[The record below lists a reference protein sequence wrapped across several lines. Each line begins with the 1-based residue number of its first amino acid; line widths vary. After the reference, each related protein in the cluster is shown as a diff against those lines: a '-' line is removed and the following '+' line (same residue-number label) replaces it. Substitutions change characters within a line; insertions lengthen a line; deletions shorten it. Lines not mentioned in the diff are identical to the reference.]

1 MKTVLITGAN
11 KGIGFESARQLL
23 QNGFRVFL
31 GTRDLKNG
39 LNAAEQLK
47 ADGLV
52 NVEAVQIDVTSQESV
67 NAARKEIGSKVGAL
81 DVLINNAG
89 ISGIDL
95 DSNGQMVPQTAVDT
109 EIAIYQKVYDTNV
122 YGPARVT
129 KAFID
134 LLHHSPEPRIVN
146 LSSSQGSLTLH
157 SDPNYLYYHVK
168 GVVYLSSKAALNMYT
183 VNLAYELR
191 DTAFKVNAVSP
202 GFTATD
208 FTGKNGGSIEVA
220 AKRVIKYALI
230 GQDGPTGKL
239 FCEETNPDGIGEIP
253 W

>member
-1 MKTVLITGAN
+1 MKTALITGAN

-23 QNGFRVFL
+23 QNGFHVFL
-31 GTRDLKNG
+31 GSRSLSNG
-39 LNAAEQLK
+39 LKAAEQLQ
-47 ADGLV
+47 AEGLT
-52 NVEAVQIDVTSQESV
+52 NVEAIQIDVTDKDSV
-67 NAARKEIGSKVGAL
+67 NAARITIGSKVEVL

-89 ISGIDL
+89 ISGIDI
-95 DSNGQMVPQTAVDT
+95 DSEGHMVPQTAIDT
-109 EIAIYQKVYDTNV
+109 DIAVYQKVYDTNV

-129 KAFID
+129 KAFMD
-134 LLHHSPEPRIVN
+134 LMKRSPEPRIVN

-157 SDPNYLYYHVK
+157 SDPNYIYYHVK

-191 DTAFKVNAVSP
+191 GTNFKVNAVSP

-208 FTGKNGGSIEVA
+208 FTGKNGGSVEVA
-220 AKRVIKYALI
+220 AKRIVKYALI
-230 GQDGPTGKL
+230 GQEGPTGKL

>member
-11 KGIGFESARQLL
+11 KGIGFESARQLS
-23 QNGFRVFL
+23 QKGFHVFL
-31 GTRDLKNG
+31 GSRNLSNG
-39 LNAAEQLK
+39 LKALEELK
-47 ADGLV
+47 SEGLT
-52 NVEAVQIDVTSQESV
+52 NIEAIQIDVTNEDSI
-67 NAARKEIGSKVGAL
+67 NAARMEIEKKVGSL

-95 DSNGQMVPQTAVDT
+95 DSEGHMVPQTAIDT
-109 EIAIYQKVYDTNV
+109 DIAVYQKVYDTNV
-122 YGPARVT
+122 YGPARVI

-134 LLHHSPEPRIVN
+134 LLKKSLEPRIVN

-157 SDPNYLYYHVK
+157 SDPSYLYYDVK

-191 DTAFKVNAVSP
+191 DTNFKVNAVSP

-208 FTGKNGGSIEVA
+208 FTGKNGGSVEA
-220 AKRVIKYALI
+220 AAGRVIKYALI
-230 GQDGPTGKL
+230 GQDGPTGKF
-239 FCEETNPDGIGEIP
+239 FCEETNPTGAGEIP

>member
-11 KGIGFESARQLL
+11 KGVGFESARQLL
-23 QNGFRVFL
+23 QKGFRVFL
-31 GTRDLKNG
+31 GSRNLSNG
-39 LNAAEQLK
+39 LKAAEQLQ
-47 ADGLV
+47 AEGLN
-52 NVEAVQIDVTSQESV
+52 NVEAVQIDVTNQDSV
-67 NAARKEIGSKVGAL
+67 NAARIEIGGKVGSL

-89 ISGIDL
+89 ISGIDI
-95 DSNGQMVPQTAVDT
+95 DSEGHMVPQTAIDT
-109 EIAIYQKVYDTNV
+109 DIDVYQKVYDTNV

-129 KAFID
+129 KAFMD
-134 LLHHSPEPRIVN
+134 LLKNSPEPRIVN

-157 SDPNYLYYHVK
+157 SDPNYIYYHVK

-220 AKRVIKYALI
+220 AKRIVKYALI

-239 FCEETNPDGIGEIP
+239 FCEETNPDGTGEIP

>member
-23 QNGFRVFL
+23 QKGFKVFL
-31 GTRDLKNG
+31 GSRNLDNG
-39 LNAAEQLK
+39 LEAAKQLK
-47 ADGLV
+47 LGGLT
-52 NVEAVQIDVTSQESV
+52 NVEAVQIDVTNQDSV
-67 NAARKEIGSKVGAL
+67 NAARMAIGSKVETL

-95 DSNGQMVPQTAVDT
+95 DSEGNMVPQTAIDT
-109 EIAIYQKVYDTNV
+109 DIAVYQKVYDTNV

-134 LLHHSPEPRIVN
+134 LLKNSPEPRIVN

-157 SDPNYLYYHVK
+157 SDPNYIYYHVK

-191 DTAFKVNAVSP
+191 DTDFKVNAVSP

-208 FTGKNGGSIEVA
+208 FTGKNGGSVEVA
-220 AKRVIKYALI
+220 AKRIVKYALI
-230 GQDGPTGKL
+230 GQDGPTGKF
-239 FCEETNPDGIGEIP
+239 FCEETKPDGTGEIP

>member
-47 ADGLV
+47 AEGLV

-109 EIAIYQKVYDTNV
+109 EIAVYQKVYDTNV

>member
-23 QNGFRVFL
+23 QKGFLVFL
-31 GTRDLKNG
+31 GSRNLSNG
-39 LNAAEQLK
+39 LKAAEQLK
-47 ADGLV
+47 AEGLT
-52 NVEAVQIDVTSQESV
+52 NVEAVQIDVTSQDSV
-67 NAARKEIGSKVGAL
+67 NAARMEIGSKVRTL

-89 ISGIDL
+89 ISGIDI
-95 DSNGQMVPQTAVDT
+95 DSEGHMVPQTAIDT
-109 EIAIYQKVYDTNV
+109 DIAVYQKVYDTNV
-122 YGPARVT
+122 YGPARVI

-134 LLHHSPEPRIVN
+134 LLKNSPEPRIVN

-157 SDPNYLYYHVK
+157 SDPNYIYYHVK

-208 FTGKNGGSIEVA
+208 FTGKNGGSVEVA
-220 AKRVIKYALI
+220 AKRIVKYALI

-239 FCEETNPDGIGEIP
+239 FCEETNPDGTGEIP

>member
-23 QNGFRVFL
+23 QKGFHVFL
-31 GTRDLKNG
+31 GSRDLSNG
-39 LNAAEQLK
+39 LKAAEQLK
-47 ADGLV
+47 AEGLTD
-52 NVEAVQIDVTSQESV
+52 VEAIQIDVTSSHSV
-67 NAARKEIGSKVGAL
+67 NAARMEIGRKVETL

-89 ISGIDL
+89 ISGIDI
-95 DSNGQMVPQTAVDT
+95 DSEGHMVPQTALDT
-109 EIAIYQKVYDTNV
+109 DIAVYQKVYDTNV

-134 LLHHSPEPRIVN
+134 LMKNSAEPRIVN

-157 SDPNYLYYHVK
+157 SDPNYIYYHVK

-191 DTAFKVNAVSP
+191 DTKFKVNAVSP

-208 FTGKNGGSIEVA
+208 FTGKNGGTVAVA
-220 AKRVIKYALI
+220 AARIVKYSLI

-239 FCEETNPDGIGEIP
+239 FCEETNPDGTGEIP

>member
-11 KGIGFESARQLL
+11 KGIGFESSRQLL
-23 QNGFRVFL
+23 QQGFRVFL
-31 GTRDLKNG
+31 GARDLKNG
-39 LNAAEQLK
+39 LNAADQLK
-47 ADGLV
+47 AEGLT
-52 NVEAVQIDVTSQESV
+52 NVEAVQIDVTSQDSV
-67 NAARKEIGSKVGAL
+67 NAARAEISSKVGAL

-95 DSNGQMVPQTAVDT
+95 DSEGHMVPQTAMDT
-109 EIAIYQKVYDTNV
+109 DVAVYQKVYDTNV

-129 KAFID
+129 RAFLD
-134 LLHHSPEPRIVN
+134 LLTHSAEPRIVN

-157 SDPNYLYYHVK
+157 SDPNYIYYHVK

-208 FTGKNGGSIEVA
+208 FTGKNGGSIGVA
-220 AKRVIKYALI
+220 AQRVVKYALI

-239 FCEETNPDGIGEIP
+239 FCEETNPDGTGEIP

>member
-23 QNGFRVFL
+23 QKGFRVFL
-31 GTRDLKNG
+31 GSRDLQNG
-39 LNAAEQLK
+39 LKATEQLK
-47 ADGLV
+47 SEGLTK
-52 NVEAVQIDVTSQESV
+52 VEAIQIDVTSQKSV
-67 NAARKEIGSKVGAL
+67 DAACTEIGHKVEAL

-89 ISGIDL
+89 ISGIDI
-95 DSNGQMVPQTAVDT
+95 DSEGHMVPQTAIDT
-109 EIAIYQKVYDTNV
+109 DIAVYEKVYNTNV
-122 YGPARVT
+122 YGTARVT

-134 LLHHSPEPRIVN
+134 LLKNSQEPRIVN
-146 LSSSQGSLTLH
+146 VSSSQGSLTLH
-157 SDPNYLYYHVK
+157 SDPNYIYYHVK
-168 GVVYLSSKAALNMYT
+168 GVVYLSSKAAVNMYT
-183 VNLAYELR
+183 INLAYELR

-208 FTGKNGGSIEVA
+208 FTGKNGGSVEVA
-220 AKRVIKYALI
+220 AQRIIKYALI

-239 FCEETNPDGIGEIP
+239 FCEETNPDGTGEIP

>member
-11 KGIGFESARQLL
+11 KGIGFESTRQLL
-23 QNGFRVFL
+23 QKGFRVFL
-31 GTRDLKNG
+31 GARDLNNG
-39 LNAAEQLK
+39 LKAAEHLK
-47 ADGLV
+47 AEGLT
-52 NVEAVQIDVTSQESV
+52 NVEAVQIDVTNQDSV
-67 NAARKEIGSKVGAL
+67 AAARKEIGSKVDVL

-89 ISGIDL
+89 ISGIDI
-95 DSNGQMVPQTAVDT
+95 DSAGQMIPQTAMDT
-109 EIAIYQKVYDTNV
+109 EIAVYQKVYDTNV

-129 KAFID
+129 KAFLD
-134 LLHHSPEPRIVN
+134 LMQKSPEPRIVN
-146 LSSSQGSLTLH
+146 LSSSQGSITLH
-157 SDPNYLYYHVK
+157 SDPTYKYYHVK

-191 DTAFKVNAVSP
+191 DTAFMVNAVSP
-202 GFTATD
+202 GYTATD

-220 AKRVIKYALI
+220 ANRVIKYALI